1 MQGYEMF
8 LNLLMFF
15 SALYYGTQSSKRII
29 QIVITCDFW
38 VSVIQLKL
46 YIVGDAQASYV
57 TYFTKHIAITQT
69 STNIA
74 CLLC

>member
-1 MQGYEMF
+1 MQGHEMF
-8 LNLLMFF
+8 LNLLMSF
-15 SALYYGTQSSKRII
+15 SAVFYGTRDRKRII

-46 YIVGDAQASYV
+46 YMVGDAQASYV